1 MDGADAARD
10 AIEKGLTP
18 EDDAG
23 DDDGDLRLAPVVAA
37 DGARVA
43 LPSRVI
49 ASSMAPG
56 GSGSALGARIGARSH
71 DASAISH
78 ARAESAVCGHGLEG
92 RMENGRPT
100 EIAAC

>member
-37 DGARVA
+37 VSDASDLSAGSTTKTKSRRKRTA
-43 LPSRVI
+43 LWTF
-49 ASSMAPG
+49 
-56 GSGSALGARIGARSH
+56 GSALLAR
-71 DASAISH
+71 
-78 ARAESAVCGHGLEG
+78 
-92 RMENGRPT
+92 T
-100 EIAAC
+100 KK